1 MLRDEIHRH
10 VAIELG
16 EVGLDLPET
25 RPLAKLVRLPGEV
38 ALPIRHEY
46 ARAQPFEG
54 GEALVEAVGGG
65 PGRIADV
72 AAAAQMPLADM
83 RGRIARPLEHARDR
97 RQLGIEPVGL
107 ADRKST
113 RLNSSH

>member
-1 MLRDEIHRH
+1 MRISDWSSD
-10 VAIELG
+10 VCAS
-16 EVGLDLPET
+16 DLT
-25 RPLAKLVRLPGEV
+25 
-38 ALPIRHEY
+38 
-46 ARAQPFEG
+46 FEG

-107 ADRKST
+107 AEFGILRARRGDADEVDRRREMTADRKST